1 MPGGPRD
8 EKRPADVTRAGPA
21 RPTVSSPRFNCGDGS
36 HRSTSRAFPKFE
48 SYATFETAAF
58 CGSKCAVVVI
68 VLGGWMLAARAGNET
83 NEPAVIAE
91 WSPIIPA
98 VACNFPNRDGTV
110 TTLVGS
116 GMLVR
121 GASGALGVVAS
132 AAVLSPE
139 GKVADAC
146 YVTFQDGPSYTI
158 LSADIHAD
166 PQLTLT
172 GVSAI
177 QLEDNQC

>member
-1 MPGGPRD
+1 VEPNHPGGRLQVPQQGWYRHD
-8 EKRPADVTRAGPA
+8 AGGQRHADA
-21 RPTVSSPRFNCGDGS
+21 RR
-36 HRSTSRAFPKFE
+36 E
-48 SYATFETAAF
+48 
-58 CGSKCAVVVI
+58 
-68 VLGGWMLAARAGNET
+68 RAGNET